1 MAEYLV
7 EYHYQTDH
15 CLDDGFEDHYESC
28 LVEAN
33 TAAEASSAVESKVGG
48 WVDIECVTRFQ
59 DFATDFIVD
68 LCDNN
73 ETIGTFVVKAN
84 LPEEGSR
91 SSKAYAESRGRA
103 LGLAEEVI
111 KRDYPDFFAKI
122 NKIRNKLDDDL
133 RINVIDTMVI
143 VRPASWVVSGLK
155 SYLVKVDYKMGDGSD
170 SYYIETVRARDEH
183 EAMAKAADRV
193 GKFYSCN
200 AVPKIAR
207 RIADQKPYSNVL

>member
-7 EYHYQTDH
+7 EYHYQTDNS
-15 CLDDGFEDHYESC
+15 LDDGFEDHYESC

-33 TAAEASSAVESKVGG
+33 TVAEASSAVESKVGG

-91 SSKAYAESRGRA
+91 SSEAYAESRGRA

-155 SYLVKVDYKMGDGSD
+155 SYLVKVDYKRGDGSD
-170 SYYIETVRARDEH
+170 NYFIETVRAKDYQ
-183 EAMAKAADRV
+183 EAMSLAADRV
-193 GKFYSCN
+193 GRFYSCK

-207 RIADQKPYSNVL
+207 RIADQKPA

>member
-15 CLDDGFEDHYESC
+15 SLDDGFEDHYESC

-33 TAAEASSAVESKVGG
+33 TVAEASSAVESKVGG

-91 SSKAYAESRGRA
+91 SSEAYAESRGRA

-122 NKIRNKLDDDL
+122 NPIL
-133 RINVIDTMVI
+133 
-143 VRPASWVVSGLK
+143 VS
-155 SYLVKVDYKMGDGSD
+155 
-170 SYYIETVRARDEH
+170 
-183 EAMAKAADRV
+183 
-193 GKFYSCN
+193 
-200 AVPKIAR
+200 
-207 RIADQKPYSNVL
+207 

>member
-15 CLDDGFEDHYESC
+15 SLDDGFEDHYESC

-33 TAAEASSAVESKVGG
+33 TVAEASSAVESKVGG

-91 SSKAYAESRGRA
+91 SSEAYAESRGRA

-155 SYLVKVDYKMGDGSD
+155 SYLVKVDYKRGDGSD
-170 SYYIETVRARDEH
+170 NYFIETVRAKDYQ
-183 EAMAKAADRV
+183 EAMSLAADRV
-193 GKFYSCN
+193 GRFYSCK

-207 RIADQKPYSNVL
+207 RIADQKPA